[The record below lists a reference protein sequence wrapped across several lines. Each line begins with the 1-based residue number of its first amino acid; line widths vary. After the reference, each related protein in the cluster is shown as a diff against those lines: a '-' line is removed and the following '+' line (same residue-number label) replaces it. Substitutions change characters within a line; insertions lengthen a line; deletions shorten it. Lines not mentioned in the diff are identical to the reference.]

1 MDLPGE
7 TAHILTEFLMKAIIE
22 HNLSSKVICYCADNA
37 RVNMGGTKQQGDQN
51 VSSFMLLS
59 LSSVTA
65 ITNAVDSCLVALQIA
80 DVDDSLITD
89 TSNHKFTKFHIG
101 AKNKEYF
108 EQHGRYKAN

>member
-1 MDLPGE
+1 
-7 TAHILTEFLMKAIIE
+7 MKAIIE

-65 ITNAVDSCLVALQIA
+65 ITNAVDSCLVALQVA

-89 TSNHKFTKFHIG
+89 TSNHKFTKFHID
-101 AKNKEYF
+101 AKKL
-108 EQHGRYKAN
+108 